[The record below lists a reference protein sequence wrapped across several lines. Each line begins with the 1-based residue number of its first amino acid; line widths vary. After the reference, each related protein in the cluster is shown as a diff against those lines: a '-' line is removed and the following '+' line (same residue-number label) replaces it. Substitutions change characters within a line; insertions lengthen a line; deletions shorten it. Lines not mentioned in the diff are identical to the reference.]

1 MQNRSVR
8 AGDKITIDVLIKNNP
23 GVWGMDLTVSYDSS
37 MLTLT
42 NVVNG
47 KVFSA
52 SEWTK
57 SVINNNKYIL
67 SYEASGFDNVNTNG
81 VLATLE
87 FTVNENA
94 KVGSSSE
101 IKTTYNK
108 GDIINSNF
116 EDLNF
121 NTISSKIDIIN
132 FIYGDINGDGLINK
146 KRFVIIKK
154 CILLIIQLKLIKK
167 AADVYADGSINK
179 KDSLRLKQYL
189 AGLDVKLGE

>member
-1 MQNRSVR
+1 M
-8 AGDKITIDVLIKNNP
+8 
-23 GVWGMDLTVSYDSS
+23 
-37 MLTLT
+37 
-42 NVVNG
+42 
-47 KVFSA
+47 
-52 SEWTK
+52 
-57 SVINNNKYIL
+57 

-146 KRFVIIKK
+146 KDSLLLKMYLADNTIK
-154 CILLIIQLKLIKK
+154 IDKK